1 MSGMLALDAVR
12 VALVVAEEVTSN
24 DLGLG
29 GLDVYGD
36 SESPYT
42 FEDEAASEAVQQ
54 FQEAPR
60 LDQHGNLIFM
70 IRT

>member
-12 VALVVAEEVTSN
+12 VALVVADQVTNN

-29 GLDVYGD
+29 GLDEWVD

-42 FEDEAASEAVQQ
+42 FEEKAASEAVQQ
-54 FQEAPR
+54 FQKAPR
-60 LDQHGNLIFM
+60 PKRWLPSSGT
-70 IRT
+70 RP